1 MKRTVKLSLLLLRIF
16 IGWNFFFEGLMKL
29 FLPEWSSMSY
39 LKGSYGFLS
48 GFYHW
53 MASDP
58 NLVQVIDF
66 VNIWGMILMV
76 NSSYLYTK
84 ETYGDFVLEL
94 DFKVPDEPIYGMIRF
109 NGKGKPG
116 NSGVF
121 IRVEDKAN
129 PVHTGIEIQVGTAK
143 PGATLGRGSVGGIY
157 DLVPPVANVYKP
169 GEWNHYR
176 ITCKGSLVTVELNGV
191 ETASADLNDWVT
203 ERMNP
208 DGSKNKFK
216 RPLKDFA
223 RTGYVGL
230 QDHGTPAVYRNIR
243 YSPIPIEL
251 NFASFS
257 SEK

>member
-1 MKRTVKLSLLLLRIF
+1 MK
-16 IGWNFFFEGLMKL
+16 N
-29 FLPEWSSMSY
+29 Y
-39 LKGSYGFLS
+39 LYAAIVFLS
-48 GFYHW
+48 AQFMLSGCMNKQSEKGFTTLFDGKDLSAW
-53 MASDP
+53 TTETGDWRIEDGV
-58 NLVQVIDF
+58 LVLIT
-66 VNIWGMILMV
+66 NNEHNMV

-143 PGATLGRGSVGGIY
+143 PGATLGRGSVGGIF

-230 QDHGTPAVYRNIR
+230 QDHGTPAFYRNIR
-243 YSPIPIEL
+243 YSQIPIEL